1 MPAGSPYQT
10 VNLPISGQ
18 SYQSRTI
25 PISSQR
31 SLNMYPEATQGG
43 ISPLVMHSWPGLA
56 LIDTNFQDD
65 AIFGCYVFNGTFYA
79 VSGTELRKY
88 SYDLSSFTVVGNI
101 AVAYPN
107 LVSFSDNGQVMLMAA
122 GSTVY
127 QYDGTTLSTVPTA
140 VNNPTKVQFLNERFY
155 INGNDGGVAV
165 SDVLSTNFDSG
176 NTFYGRSTPQKTI
189 VHHIFNQI
197 IYLFDENSI
206 EPWQPTDV
214 GAPPASRINQGIIEN
229 VGCKSPY
236 GIANTDKYMYFV
248 GSDSHVYRVSG
259 FSAEEITNPVIASHF
274 RTLDAAASIANFIDI
289 NGHKFI
295 IFEFR
300 NNDET
305 WVFCETSGAWF
316 EVEDEQG
323 SYQAVSPVWY
333 INRWLCGSSENGAIF
348 EFDTDYALNG
358 VKRFTRERVIATI
371 SGDDIGKP
379 GVMLEMSKLRISMET
394 GTNGGFTTVPDPE
407 FMIIPSFDGGYTWS
421 KPIIKSLGRRG
432 SYTLPIEYHNMKQF
446 RRAVFKIR
454 CTDLFGDFNEE
465 SGSFTLFSA
474 SIDIREVPY

>member
-25 PISSQR
+25 PLSSQR
-31 SLNMYPEATQGG
+31 SLNMYPEVTDGG
-43 ISPLVMHSWPGLA
+43 IAPVIMHSWPGLA

-65 AIFGCYVFNGTFYA
+65 PICGCYVFKGLLYA
-79 VSGTELRKY
+79 VSGVELRKY

-101 AVAYPN
+101 SKLSYAQ
-107 LVSFSDNGQVMLMAA
+107 VSFSDNGEVMMMVA
-122 GSTVY
+122 GSTAY

-140 VNNPTKVQFLNERFY
+140 INNPTKIQFLNERFY
-155 INGNDGGVAV
+155 INGDDGGIAV
-165 SDVLSTNFDSG
+165 SDVLSTNFDPA
-176 NTFYGRSTPQKTI
+176 NVFYGRSTPQKTI
-189 VHHIFNQI
+189 VHHVFNQL

-206 EPWQPTDV
+206 EPWQPENV
-214 GAPPASRINQGIIEN
+214 GAPPTSRINQGIIEN
-229 VGCKSPY
+229 VGCVSPY
-236 GIANTDKYMYFV
+236 GITNSDKYMYFI
-248 GSDSHVYRVSG
+248 GADGHVYRVSG
-259 FSAEEITNPVIASHF
+259 FSSEEVTNPVISNHF
-274 RTLDAAASIANFIDI
+274 RGLDTYLCKANFIGI

-295 IFEFR
+295 IFEFA
-300 NNDET
+300 NNNET
-305 WVFCETSGAWF
+305 WVFCESSGAWF

-323 SYQAVSPVWY
+323 TYQVVTPVWY
-333 INRWLCGSSENGAIF
+333 RDRWLCGSNETGSIF
-348 EFDTDYALNG
+348 EFRTDYALNG
-358 VKRFTRERVIATI
+358 TKGFVRERVIAVL

-394 GTNGGFTTVPDPE
+394 GTNGGFSTIPDPE

-432 SYTLPIEYHNMKQF
+432 DYTLPIEYHNIKQF

-454 CTDLFGDFNEE
+454 CTDLFGDFTEV